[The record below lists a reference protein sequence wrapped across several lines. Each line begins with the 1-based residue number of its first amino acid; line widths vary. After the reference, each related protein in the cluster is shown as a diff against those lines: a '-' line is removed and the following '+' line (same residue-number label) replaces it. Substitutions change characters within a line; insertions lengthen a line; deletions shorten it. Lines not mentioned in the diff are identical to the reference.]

1 MMEMG
6 GYRERCW
13 YSVGQEQRGFGWICL
28 PLPPAHPR
36 ESCRG
41 LVADLRRR
49 GHWWLRVGL
58 VSKGTENLAKAT
70 LGGAGI

>member
-36 ESCRG
+36 DSRCG
-41 LVADLRRR
+41 LVADLRRPFSSPPLFFFFL
-49 GHWWLRVGL
+49 HLTYCL
-58 VSKGTENLAKAT
+58 
-70 LGGAGI
+70 